1 MKGKTNNLQNL
12 LLELT
17 DKAMDRGIEPMA
29 MIHALITTGV
39 MLYAKLDGKEAATN
53 FLEQIARHLE
63 NSEDVVL

>member
-1 MKGKTNNLQNL
+1 
-12 LLELT
+12 
-17 DKAMDRGIEPMA
+17 MA